1 MLKILNEFNNNCGI
15 KSNLANFIWKV
26 GIIIDSISYCIC
38 TIYFKKNSYI
48 PLYFII
54 MIVLFIISHTI
65 FIMKAARAIGENF
78 YFRQLF
84 NIKRIGVIYRKID
97 QYQKDWI
104 TKYCKKNK
112 LNVINKLE
120 IMIQEIRL
128 RKEKNTIK
136 YINPII
142 IGTLCITVW
151 EIALQKATEKIG
163 FWNMIPITIVLTIG
177 ISLGIG
183 WITKEIIEDK
193 KFFDQFER
201 YIGYKRLE
209 ELLVYSALKCKK

>member
-1 MLKILNEFNNNCGI
+1 MQKILNEFNSNCGI
-15 KSNLANFIWKV
+15 KSNLANFIWKG
-26 GIIIDSISYCIC
+26 GIIIDSVIYCIC
-38 TIYFKKNSYI
+38 TLYLKKSSYI

-54 MIVLFIISHTI
+54 MIILFIISHTI
-65 FIMKAARAIGENF
+65 FIMKASKEIGEKF
-78 YFRQLF
+78 YLKQLF
-84 NIKRIGVIYRKID
+84 NIKRIGVIYNKID

-128 RKEKNTIK
+128 KRGKNTIK

-142 IGTLCITVW
+142 IGTLSITIW

-163 FWNMIPITIVLTIG
+163 FWNMIPISIVLTIG
-177 ISLGIG
+177 LSIGIG
-183 WITKEIIEDK
+183 WITKEIVEDK
-193 KFFDQFER
+193 KTFNQFER
-201 YIGYKRLE
+201 YFGYKRLE